1 MSINKTSIYF
11 TAILSAL
18 FLLFACDI
26 TSNKG
31 SGLLNNNTL
40 LLSITEQD
48 GRACLR
54 EDDIRGFG
62 ILDDDV
68 ISVESRR
75 RGEYYLLTTLYH
87 CPSIQFSPKLAFS
100 ASFNELC
107 GGGGRASVISG
118 DEICPIRNIFKFE
131 NRQQAFDAFAQ
142 VEEKRAQL
150 KEEIAKEE
158 IAKEEAK

>member
-1 MSINKTSIYF
+1 MNIKKTSIYS
-11 TAILSAL
+11 TTVLSSL

-26 TSNKG
+26 TSNET
-31 SGLLNNNTL
+31 SRSLPNNNAL
-40 LLSITEQD
+40 LASVTEQD

-75 RGEYYLLTTLYH
+75 RGEYFIFTTLYH
-87 CPSIQFSPKLAFS
+87 CPSIQFSPQLAFS
-100 ASFNELC
+100 AAFNELC
-107 GGGGRASVISG
+107 GGGRDKVISG
-118 DEICPIRNIFKFE
+118 DEICPIRSVFKFE
-131 NRQQAFDAFAQ
+131 NRQQAFDAFAK

-150 KEEIAKEE
+150 KEELAKEK
-158 IAKEEAK
+158 AK